1 MEMKMQPLVPN
12 QYKRANRI
20 MITTLTVMYAL
31 FVIIEIVNYGFM
43 KNGIS
48 SARALFY
55 VANILFIHL
64 FVRKNIEK
72 KMGMLSLVIGFLV
85 SYVLTVF
92 GNGTGAMAMAFPILL
107 MFMVYLNARL
117 IFIGATSA
125 AVICIIRAFM
135 MKSAGDGASFT
146 QALLII
152 SGMVICII
160 GSRRAINLIIEF
172 IQEDK
177 KIIEDK
183 AQQQAMVAETVS
195 GISQEL
201 NDKFVGVVEEMRRIN
216 EAMQRA
222 DQAMDIIAGSTEST
236 SGAVNEQADMTG
248 QIQARLEKNNTTAED
263 AQKITNALRDTIHG
277 GKARANELKEQSV
290 LVDEN
295 TTKISETVEALV
307 HNVDQVSIILES
319 ILAISSQ
326 TNLLALNASIEAAR
340 AGEAGKGFAVVADE
354 IRNLAEQ
361 TRVSTEQIT
370 EIINE
375 LTAVTRETKQGIT
388 ESAESIRIQK
398 QKVDEVNAS
407 FDEVETGM
415 QELHA
420 GVDSI
425 TYETGEVFQAN
436 KTIVD
441 NISRVSSMS
450 EEVTAETQNGKE
462 MLDTVYA
469 SLQEF
474 VEMIEGT
481 FGQLQ
486 ELQKVV
492 EE

>member
-1 MEMKMQPLVPN
+1 MEMKRQALAPD

-20 MITTLTVMYAL
+20 MILTLTVMYAL
-31 FVIIEIVNYGFM
+31 FVVVEVVNFGLM
-43 KNGIS
+43 KNAFS
-48 SARALFY
+48 SFRLLYY
-55 VANILFIHL
+55 VANIIFIHI
-64 FVRKNIEK
+64 FVRRNMEK
-72 KMGMLSLVIGFLV
+72 EVGMLSMAIGFLI
-85 SYVLTVF
+85 SYILTVF
-92 GNGTGAMAMAFPILL
+92 GNGTGAMAMVFPILL
-107 MFMVYLNARL
+107 MFMTYLNARL
-117 IFIGATSA
+117 IFIGTTSA
-125 AVICIIRAFM
+125 GIICIIRAFM
-135 MKSAGDGASFT
+135 MKSAGDDASFT

-152 SGMVICII
+152 SGIVICII

-183 AQQQAMVAETVS
+183 AKHQAMVAETVS
-195 GISQEL
+195 GISNEL
-201 NDKFVGVVEEMRRIN
+201 NEKFSHVVEDMKNIN

-222 DQAMDIIAGSTEST
+222 DQAMDIIARSTGST

-248 QIQARLEKNNTTAED
+248 QIQSRLEKNSATAEQ
-263 AQKITNALRDTIHG
+263 AQKITDRLRETIHG
-277 GKARANELKEQSV
+277 GMARATELEEQST

-295 TTKISETVEALV
+295 TAKISETVEALV
-307 HNVDQVSIILES
+307 RNVEKVSSISEA

-354 IRNLAEQ
+354 IRNLAEE

-375 LTAVTRETKQGIT
+375 LTAVTNETKKGIT

-407 FDEVETGM
+407 FGEVEAGM
-415 QELHA
+415 QELHS
-420 GVDSI
+420 GVDSM

-441 NISRVSSMS
+441 NISHLSSMS
-450 EEVTAETQNGKE
+450 EEVTAETQNSKE
-462 MLDTVYA
+462 TLDSIYA

-474 VEMIEGT
+474 LQMIEGT

-486 ELQKVV
+486 ELRKAV